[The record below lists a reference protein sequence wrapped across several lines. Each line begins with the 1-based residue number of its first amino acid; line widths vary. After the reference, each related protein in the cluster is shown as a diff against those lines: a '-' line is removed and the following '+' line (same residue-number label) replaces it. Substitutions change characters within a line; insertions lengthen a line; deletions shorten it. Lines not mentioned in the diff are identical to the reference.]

1 MTETQRMALTLMVE
15 AILRVSH
22 IDEFTAARAYRLL
35 GRLQDRTVRPNWRFV
50 DPFPGFFA

>member
-1 MTETQRMALTLMVE
+1 MTEPQRMALTLMVE

-22 IDEFTAARAYRLL
+22 IDEFTAARGHRLL
-35 GRLQDRTVRPNWRFV
+35 GRLQDRTIRPNWTFV